1 MYKKLSNID
10 IDAGTA
16 LHIYSQSVKTSM
28 LYGSEIWGMLEKRT
42 LKQFSSDN
50 SKHIEGCHFFE
61 NLPQEKIA
69 IKFAKFILGVGAR
82 TTNCGVRGELGLYP
96 LYTDIIVAM
105 IKMWCHILNKR
116 HSLVYEAYLSD
127 FDLASVDHDASWA
140 GSVKTLLTYYGFA
153 HVWDNQG
160 TLNVRKFSRAFKL
173 KVQESYRRHW
183 KNTLAAS
190 NKLSTYRKFKNN
202 FEFEEYLNIIKK
214 QNLRSNLTKFRLSN
228 HPFKIETGRYH
239 KPKIE
244 RSNRVCWLC
253 APNFLPSLPVEDE
266 HHIIYECNF
275 FTSLRNKFLKPE
287 TDQITIE
294 NLFNSPPQ
302 FINRLSRFINAC
314 IVERAE
320 YRKLF

>member
-1 MYKKLSNID
+1 MTRHL
-10 IDAGTA
+10 A
-16 LHIYSQSVKTSM
+16 
-28 LYGSEIWGMLEKRT
+28 T
-42 LKQFSSDN
+42 L
-50 SKHIEGCHFFE
+50 
-61 NLPQEKIA
+61 
-69 IKFAKFILGVGAR
+69 
-82 TTNCGVRGELGLYP
+82 RG
-96 LYTDIIVAM
+96 
-105 IKMWCHILNKR
+105 
-116 HSLVYEAYLSD
+116 
-127 FDLASVDHDASWA
+127 
-140 GSVKTLLTYYGFA
+140 
-153 HVWDNQG
+153 
-160 TLNVRKFSRAFKL
+160 
-173 KVQESYRRHW
+173 
-183 KNTLAAS
+183 
-190 NKLSTYRKFKNN
+190 
-202 FEFEEYLNIIKK
+202 
-214 QNLRSNLTKFRLSN
+214 LSN

-320 YRKLF
+320 YRKLFWFMHNALHSYYLCCMYLCTYVHYAVCIYVCMLIHVPCLYVHAITRKGIKQYIFYLIWFSSSLMEINKMLDNKH